1 MGHPVPY
8 SQALT
13 RQDEGQGKMV
23 DRKSSFQ
30 DSPLW
35 TECVQDRVQS
45 SWEKEE
51 EEEEEAAAGITEDLS
66 APSVDP
72 EAAGRAISVFAVP
85 GNKARATAPGLS
97 TTSHS
102 KPSSRQPPRTP
113 LCRQLALFCPGLC

>member
-1 MGHPVPY
+1 M
-8 SQALT
+8 A
-13 RQDEGQGKMV
+13 

-30 DSPLW
+30 DCPLR

-45 SWEKEE
+45 SWEEDEE

-72 EAAGRAISVFAVP
+72 EAAGRAISVFTVP

-97 TTSHS
+97 ATSHG
-102 KPSSRQPPRTP
+102 KRSSRQPP
-113 LCRQLALFCPGLC
+113 